1 MTSADEMQM
10 LALEHADALGELLRD
25 ELAKPAV
32 MLDEEHAV
40 FDDGYM
46 LSGGRS
52 MRERLARAGES
63 GDQREHLLAAVNVL
77 HSVLY
82 RVWERAKHDSAP
94 GSHPSDDE
102 RYALLPTMLDTMT
115 TLETYLDTEEPE

>member
-1 MTSADEMQM
+1 MTSADELQM

-25 ELAKPAV
+25 ELTKPAV
-32 MLDEEHAV
+32 LLDEKHLV

-52 MRERLARAGES
+52 MRERLARAAES

-82 RVWERAKHDSAP
+82 RVWERGKHDAP
-94 GSHPSDDE
+94 AGSHPAEDE

-115 TLETYLDTEEPE
+115 TLETHLDIEDPE